1 MANLRKFL
9 IRFSTSVAAALAV
22 AFSVDFFVPEEQ
34 VQYLSAIIVM
44 AAGYLGGLT
53 YRKLKDAN
61 WPK

>member
-9 IRFSTSVAAALAV
+9 VRFSASVAAGLAV
-22 AFSVDFFVPEEQ
+22 AFFVDFFVPEEQ
-34 VQYLSAIIVM
+34 NEHLSAIIVV